1 MNYETVTRAL
11 ATIVVTTI
19 VSGLSQYASPQAEP
33 QSEELEARQCDRDVN
48 ADCTSFGR
56 GGIARVPIVQS
67 RDGAPVDLTGVW
79 VSVVTEDWRWRMM
92 TPPKGDYAS
101 LPLSD
106 EGVRVADLWD
116 PERDADT
123 CKHFGAAGL
132 MRNPMRLR
140 ISWEDDK
147 TLRID
152 TDHGLQTRLLHF
164 DRSAIEGGAS
174 TLQGDSL
181 VEWSESGL
189 RVVTTNLSPG
199 YLRKNGVPYSGES
212 TQLTE
217 HFDRLSS
224 VFGDEWLLVTTVVV
238 DPIYLTR
245 EFITSTHF
253 KKLPDDSSWNPVPC
267 GS

>member
-56 GGIARVPIVQS
+56 GGIARVTIVQS
-67 RDGAPVDLTGVW
+67 REGAPVDLTGIW

-224 VFGDEWLLVTTVVV
+224 VFGEEWLLVTTVVV